1 MGKGD
6 KGAKIFKTK
15 RGRGAATAYKQSSA
29 RTDSASMASRPRVT
43 PPPLISER
51 AQVQPVPHDRGRRRA
66 QAGPEFTWCFRACR
80 RDGAGLRLQRRRV
93 RERRDVGRRDDGQ
106 VAHEP
111 EEIHQRHEDG
121 VCRHQ
126 EGQGAGAAPQVPQGG
141 VGVAGVSKIIL

>member
-15 RGRGAATAYKQSSA
+15 RGRGAATAYEQSSA

-66 QAGPEFTWCFRACR
+66 QAGPEFAR
-80 RDGAGLRLQRRRV
+80 RISAAQPARRR
-93 RERRDVGRRDDGQ
+93 
-106 VAHEP
+106 ASASAAP
-111 EEIHQRHEDG
+111 
-121 VCRHQ
+121 CP
-126 EGQGAGAAPQVPQGG
+126 GAA
-141 VGVAGVSKIIL
+141 